1 MNMRRHLLALTAM
14 LLAAGAVTAQVQE
27 GEWMSYRDAYRSMV
41 VFEKYGKPKN
51 LIQNHLQVMARD
63 KGVPMDGLQLA
74 LSGKGTQLT
83 LPLDA
88 TGRTVFPLL
97 KAAYDDNAA
106 LVLNRKGGQYAF
118 RSRVSIVV
126 RPDGVYDLGELRA
139 ACEQALA
146 FQRTVD
152 GAAKARHCVG
162 VRFAFARRGGDVV
175 VKLRR
180 WRDRLA
186 GARRRGLCGRPLR
199 GLPHR
204 QCAFHGKPR
213 QGAGGDAERAAVDR
227 GAGGISAIRPRPTAR
242 TDSLRPTPS

>member
-180 WRDRLA
+180 ADGETALPVLE
-186 GARRRGLCGRPLR
+186 GAAFADDPYEGFRIVNVRFMESPDKGQVATQNAPLSI
-199 GLPHR
+199 
-204 QCAFHGKPR
+204 
-213 QGAGGDAERAAVDR
+213 AALVE
-227 GAGGISAIRPRPTAR
+227 
-242 TDSLRPTPS
+242 

>member
-1 MNMRRHLLALTAM
+1 MNMRRHLLALTAL
-14 LLAAGAVTAQVQE
+14 LLAAGTVTAQAQE

-51 LIQNHLQVMARD
+51 LIQNHFQVMVRD

-74 LSGKGTQLT
+74 LIGKGTQLS

-126 RPDGVYDLGELRA
+126 RPDGVYDLAELRA

-152 GAAKARHCVG
+152 SAAKSRRCVG
-162 VRFAFARRGGDVV
+162 VRFAFARRGSDVI

-180 WRDRLA
+180 ADGETVLPVLE
-186 GARRRGLCGRPLR
+186 GAAFADDPYEGFRIVNVRFAESPDKGQVATQNAPLSI
-199 GLPHR
+199 
-204 QCAFHGKPR
+204 
-213 QGAGGDAERAAVDR
+213 AALVE
-227 GAGGISAIRPRPTAR
+227 
-242 TDSLRPTPS
+242 